1 MVFQKSFK
9 TPTSGGNTMA
19 RVTASVALWWSYG
32 TAISG
37 CPVCTERIGCYW
49 PSQHLPVA
57 TVPLQ
62 VAASRPSSGLPAH
75 EIIPSSAWQ
84 SHSPRLI
91 WRVSSPGCPLFDCFN
106 PSQENCNFFR
116 FGSPSQT
123 NMVENCGKWFKHI
136 KHVVFQPPTSPHIWK
151 HLVPVAP
158 VECQVPLASA
168 PPGHLSFRAVELQHP
183 QFPCRSVES
192 RQEFFPSSL
201 VTKVSKGRG
210 TKNKEAGWKNQMK

>member
-1 MVFQKSFK
+1 MFTLEKMVFQKSFK

-49 PSQHLPVA
+49 PTQHLPVA

-106 PSQENCNFFR
+106 PSQENCNIFFDLDHH
-116 FGSPSQT
+116 PKQIWWKI
-123 NMVENCGKWFKHI
+123 VENDLNI
-136 KHVVFQPPTSPHIWK
+136 
-151 HLVPVAP
+151 L
-158 VECQVPLASA
+158 
-168 PPGHLSFRAVELQHP
+168 
-183 QFPCRSVES
+183 
-192 RQEFFPSSL
+192 
-201 VTKVSKGRG
+201 
-210 TKNKEAGWKNQMK
+210 NM